1 MRWLGL
7 TIVLLAASA
16 VLVAGIYLRDRE
28 TSSWLPPQRTA
39 ANSDVR
45 TMLLQMRCG
54 GQCTYKLV
62 DNPRPDHWLARIDNG
77 SKIECFDIDLLAFDT
92 SQSHGVSGVAAV
104 PCESGGRAS
113 RR

>member
-7 TIVLLAASA
+7 TIILLAASVA
-16 VLVAGIYLRDRE
+16 LVVGIYVRDRE
-28 TSSWLPPQRTA
+28 TSNWLPPQRKA

-77 SKIECFDIDLLAFDT
+77 STIECFDINLLVFDT
-92 SQSHGVSGVAAV
+92 SHSHGVSGVAAI
-104 PCESGGRAS
+104 PCESVGRPS
-113 RR
+113 RG